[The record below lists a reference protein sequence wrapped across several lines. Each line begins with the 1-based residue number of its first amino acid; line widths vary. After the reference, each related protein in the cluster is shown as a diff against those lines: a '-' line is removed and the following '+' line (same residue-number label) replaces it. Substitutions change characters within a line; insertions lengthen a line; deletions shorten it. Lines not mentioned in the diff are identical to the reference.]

1 MNWLEDERP
10 QSDTPEY
17 FEKQL
22 DSLDLSVRRIRR
34 QSEGDL
40 RRSLIVAND
49 AIENHESF
57 GKITVLIPSKG
68 KEWSTDYSPEF
79 KVETGILPFLLERKK
94 LVLKELQQYDRRG
107 YEKTSVDDT
116 EIDKTKIRDELT
128 KMAERETKRWLWASI
143 VLMLGLLTTVSILIR
158 IYGWNEFEP
167 WTYIAGIA
175 IAIFGYVYSAIRERE
190 FSPPAIYR
198 HALETRKK
206 QLFQAFGVDEE

>member
-128 KMAERETKRWLWASI
+128 KMAERTAATSWRISIASKRGWRRCGSYSPLRGRSCPRCYRPCWIGRLRESCDTSKTKLHSMNFFVFR
-143 VLMLGLLTTVSILIR
+143 
-158 IYGWNEFEP
+158 
-167 WTYIAGIA
+167 
-175 IAIFGYVYSAIRERE
+175 
-190 FSPPAIYR
+190 
-198 HALETRKK
+198 
-206 QLFQAFGVDEE
+206 QL